1 MSPEVSHGVSLS
13 EDRQTVRLQIIRGKQ
28 VLWDDLEKAGVNM
41 LIDVLIEMREQM
53 VDRE

>member
-13 EDRQTVRLQIIRGKQ
+13 EDGRTVRFQIIRGKQ
-28 VLWDDLEKAGVNM
+28 VLWDDLDKAAVNM
-41 LIDVLIEMREQM
+41 LIDVLTEMREQM